1 MHERQLNHGLFSSY
15 TTDEEARLN
24 RLYYVVDGAAET
36 LKRASGF
43 SIALFDTTHST
54 IQYYM
59 RLGCF
64 TTRNE
69 DGRTIL
75 LAVSLVKNEDTRSFA
90 WVFGKFKE
98 SFASEPDVLLLRT
111 ATPPWLPRR
120 KAFSRERAIS
130 SAPGIFR
137 RNC

>member
-15 TTDEEARLN
+15 TTDAEGRLN

-36 LKRASGF
+36 WKRASGM

-54 IQYYM
+54 NQYDM

-75 LAVSLVKNEDTRSFA
+75 LAVSLVKND
-90 WVFGKFKE
+90 
-98 SFASEPDVLLLRT
+98 RT
-111 ATPPWLPRR
+111 AESWHASLKRHLGNTKTWMLSRR
-120 KAFSRERAIS
+120 
-130 SAPGIFR
+130 
-137 RNC
+137 